1 MESFNNSNIRA
12 GTAMYLLARVI
23 KSFGIKYCLV
33 GEGADEVFGGYLYF
47 EKAPNAKEFHQ
58 ECIRK
63 VQEVN

>member
-23 KSFGIKYCLV
+23 KSYGIKYCLV

-47 EKAPNAKEFHQ
+47 EKAPSPKEFH
-58 ECIRK
+58 
-63 VQEVN
+63 